1 MNIDINISGGLKGEY
16 NIPGDKSISHR
27 ALMIAAIA
35 NGISIIE
42 GCSSAADPRSTRR
55 CLESLGVNFDSTE
68 SHYRVEGR
76 GLRGLS
82 GSRMPL
88 DAGNSGTTIRLM
100 SGILAGQR
108 FPSEIAGDASL
119 NRRPMLRVFEPLRLM
134 GAHIRGTE
142 NNTAPILI
150 EAAPELHGIDYRMPV
165 SSAQVK
171 SAVLFAGAFA
181 EGITTISEKT
191 QTRDHTERML
201 GLTTA
206 LHEGAWRTS
215 IEGGRTIPAQHFFIP
230 GDISA
235 AAFLIV
241 AGLIVPH
248 SSIRIL
254 NVGLNPT
261 RTELLHVLKGLG
273 ASIEIQNERI
283 QAGERIGDIHAV
295 SSDLQGDMILQ
306 GEKVAQVIDEI
317 PILAIAALF
326 SKGAFHLRNAE
337 ELRRKESDRIASMVV
352 NLRTLGI
359 DAEEYP
365 DGFGFES
372 NGVLKGGLI
381 ESFDDHRI
389 AMAFGIAGLR
399 IPGITIKNAECVDIS
414 FPGFW
419 NYLL

>member
-1 MNIDINISGGLKGEY
+1 M
-16 NIPGDKSISHR
+16 
-27 ALMIAAIA
+27 
-35 NGISIIE
+35 
-42 GCSSAADPRSTRR
+42 
-55 CLESLGVNFDSTE
+55 
-68 SHYRVEGR
+68 
-76 GLRGLS
+76 
-82 GSRMPL
+82 
-88 DAGNSGTTIRLM
+88 
-100 SGILAGQR
+100 
-108 FPSEIAGDASL
+108 
-119 NRRPMLRVFEPLRLM
+119 
-134 GAHIRGTE
+134 
-142 NNTAPILI
+142 
-150 EAAPELHGIDYRMPV
+150 
-165 SSAQVK
+165 
-171 SAVLFAGAFA
+171 
-181 EGITTISEKT
+181 
-191 QTRDHTERML
+191 
-201 GLTTA
+201 
-206 LHEGAWRTS
+206 
-215 IEGGRTIPAQHFFIP
+215 
-230 GDISA
+230 
-235 AAFLIV
+235 
-241 AGLIVPH
+241 
-248 SSIRIL
+248 
-254 NVGLNPT
+254 
-261 RTELLHVLKGLG
+261 G